1 MMKAVNTISFN
12 WSTRF
17 ASHIGVKFASKYC
30 TDWTN
35 TKVPIIQPND
45 LGANNVFPSILSVF
59 ENMSISLGK
68 IYLLDKT
75 PRVIERAIIAKKII
89 MVP

>member
-1 MMKAVNTISFN
+1 
-12 WSTRF
+12 
-17 ASHIGVKFASKYC
+17 
-30 TDWTN
+30 
-35 TKVPIIQPND
+35 
-45 LGANNVFPSILSVF
+45 
-59 ENMSISLGK
+59 MSISLGK